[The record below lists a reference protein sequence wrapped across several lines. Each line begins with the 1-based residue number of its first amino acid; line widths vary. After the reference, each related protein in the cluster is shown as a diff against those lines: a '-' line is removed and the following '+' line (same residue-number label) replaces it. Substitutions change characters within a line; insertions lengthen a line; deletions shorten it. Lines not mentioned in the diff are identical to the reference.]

1 MPNTWIPPKLATG
14 CFIALQR
21 DKIQLH
27 PAEHRHKL
35 PQQGKLDK
43 PLVQLYPQGAD
54 PTIKKNHELSAA
66 EQAPQ
71 TQQSKQNE
79 QADKYSEGKVT

>member
-27 PAEHRHKL
+27 PPEHRHKF
-35 PQQGKLDK
+35 PQPRNCDK
-43 PLVQLYPQGAD
+43 TLVQPHPQGAD
-54 PTIKKNHELSAA
+54 STIKRNH
-66 EQAPQ
+66 
-71 TQQSKQNE
+71 
-79 QADKYSEGKVT
+79 KVPFCRKGTPDTAI